1 MKYKPLP
8 AQEYEAEYLKIRH
21 AYANIFNS
29 PDGQI
34 VLKDLEEEFSA
45 DTLVIVDG
53 HLEVDA
59 SIAAAGCHKTILY
72 IHSMKE
78 KEDAVT

>member
-1 MKYKPLP
+1 MKMITG
-8 AQEYEAEYLKIRH
+8 QEYEAEYQKIRH
-21 AYANIFNS
+21 AYANIFNT

-34 VLKDLEEEFSA
+34 VLKDLQEEFSA
-45 DTLVIVDG
+45 DTLTIVDG

-59 SIAAAGCHKTILY
+59 SIAAAGCHKTVLY
-72 IHSMKE
+72 ILSMKE